1 MELSQEKLRNQR
13 LPYLIAEIGINHNG
27 DLEIA
32 KKLIQVAKA
41 AGFDA
46 VKFQKRTIDLVYSK
60 EELAQARES
69 VFGVTNGDL
78 KRGLEFQF
86 EEYQEIDS
94 FCKEL
99 QIDWSASPWDLKSV
113 EFLEHFELP
122 FYKVASASLTD
133 SSILSAI
140 RETTRPVIL
149 STGMSTMSQITQAVS
164 LLDKEKLF
172 LMHTVSTYPAKS
184 HELNLSVISLL
195 REIFEVPVGYS
206 GHEVGILPSVIA
218 FSKFGA
224 QLIERH
230 ITLDRAMW
238 GSDQAASLEP
248 QGCFRLT
255 QYLREASDV
264 DGEKVKKV
272 LDSEIPVMKKL
283 RKIIDF

>member
-1 MELSQEKLRNQR
+1 MELSQERLRNQR

-32 KKLIQVAKA
+32 KQLIQVAKA

-86 EEYQEIDS
+86 EEYQEIDR

-99 QIDWSASPWDLKSV
+99 QIDWSASPWDLKSI
-113 EFLEHFELP
+113 EFLEQFKLP
-122 FYKVASASLTD
+122 FYKIASASLTD
-133 SSILSAI
+133 SSILYAI
-140 RETTRPVIL
+140 RETSRPVIL

-184 HELNLSVISLL
+184 HELNLSIISLL

-255 QYLREASDV
+255 QYLREAADV

-283 RKIIDF
+283 RKITDF